1 MFTCM
6 LIDHNIL
13 STQITY
19 LQKNTHVFD
28 SSVKEEGRGGW
39 VSGHHRSQNADS
51 VLYSYD
57 AVLRKNDVTPLS
69 CLNIMC
75 FPHL

>member
-1 MFTCM
+1 MFM

-28 SSVKEEGRGGW
+28 SPVKEEGRGGTGW

-51 VLYSYD
+51 VSAL
-57 AVLRKNDVTPLS
+57 
-69 CLNIMC
+69 
-75 FPHL
+75 

>member
-1 MFTCM
+1 MFM

-51 VLYSYD
+51 VLYIVMTQFYVKMTSRLYH
-57 AVLRKNDVTPLS
+57 V
-69 CLNIMC
+69 
-75 FPHL
+75 